1 MAVFITLN
9 FGKNTIMAVSV
20 YIDHFKFRKI
30 ALYGI
35 SIDLIKFPKEG
46 FPYAIL
52 NPIPAGVL
60 ENQKSH
66 V

>member
-1 MAVFITLN
+1 
-9 FGKNTIMAVSV
+9 MAVSV

-30 ALYGI
+30 ALYG

-60 ENQKSH
+60 ENQNTLGCGL
-66 V
+66 